1 MHDKGILSEKEFE
14 SAMHDM
20 ADTTGSRAME
30 SNSVVLGKWATT
42 LYGFVEADSI
52 FDTTQSL
59 NDLAGNSQIAGPS
72 SYAGYHSRTQFG
84 ARNSRI
90 GLRMKAPETGGV
102 RVSGVVETD
111 FLGTQTIGYAAG
123 TGNVVSENQYFTSP
137 MLRIR
142 HMYVKAETD
151 VVDVLLGQTWELFGW
166 QSVYHPNTV
175 EIQGVPGQIYSRTPQ
190 IRISKSIKT
199 EPVTLELAVAA
210 NRPIDRNSALPEGQ
224 AGIRLAINDWK
235 GVQTAGA
242 AATSIMP
249 ASIAFTGDLRRIT
262 VPSLATIGGPAGD
275 VGKTGAAGAIDAFL
289 PVIPGSRGHMG
300 NSLSLNGEFAS
311 GYGDADLY
319 TGLTGG
325 TTLAGGLTLPATYT
339 QDLDNGIASF
349 TSTGALNLI
358 QWTSYLLGLQYYLPG
373 ANGDVWI
380 SGNFSHMESSNT
392 PTLYPGSAKVRG
404 AEDWW
409 DANLFFNATPALRLG
424 FEYAQFIDHYVDG
437 SSPLNQRVQFSGFFL
452 Y

>member
-1 MHDKGILSEKEFE
+1 MHEKGILTDKEFE

-20 ADTTGSRAME
+20 ADTTGARAAE

-52 FDTTQSL
+52 FDTTQNF
-59 NDLAGNSQIAGPS
+59 NDLAGNSQVPRVSA
-72 SYAGYHSRTQFG
+72 YAGYHSRTQFG

-90 GLRMKAPETGGV
+90 GLRMKAPEVGGV

-111 FLGTQTIGYAAG
+111 FLGTQTVGYAAG

-151 VVDVLLGQTWELFGW
+151 VVDVLMGQTWELFGW

-190 IRISKSIKT
+190 IRISKAIKT

-210 NRPIDRNSALPEGQ
+210 NRPIDRNSAWPSGQ

-235 GVQTAGA
+235 GVTTAGA
-242 AATSIMP
+242 AATSIQP
-249 ASIAFTGDLRRIT
+249 ASIAFTGDLRHIT

-275 VGKTGAAGAIDAFL
+275 VSKTGASGAIDLFL
-289 PVIPGSRGHMG
+289 PVIPGSRSKMG

-339 QDLDNGIASF
+339 QDIDNGIASF
-349 TSTGALNLI
+349 TSTGALNFI

-373 ANGDVWI
+373 ANGDLWI

-392 PTLYPGSAKVRG
+392 PTIYPDRPRSAARKTGGTPTSSSTRRPRCG
-404 AEDWW
+404 WGW
-409 DANLFFNATPALRLG
+409 STRSSSITTSTATR
-424 FEYAQFIDHYVDG
+424 
-437 SSPLNQRVQFSGFFL
+437 R
-452 Y
+452 